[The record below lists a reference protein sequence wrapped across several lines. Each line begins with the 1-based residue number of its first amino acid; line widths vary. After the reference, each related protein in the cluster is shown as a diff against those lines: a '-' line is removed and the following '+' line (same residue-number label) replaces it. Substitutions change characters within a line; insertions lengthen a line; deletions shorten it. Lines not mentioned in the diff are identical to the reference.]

1 MENKQ
6 QKLYI
11 NGFPVWRT
19 ELEDVIEYILFEN
32 NRMISSVININ
43 KGIKDLTDEYKIIL
57 EGICEETG
65 YNNKF
70 KYGVRVRYENKL

>member
-1 MENKQ
+1 MYNKQ

-43 KGIKDLTDEYKIIL
+43 KGIKDYIDEYKIIL
-57 EGICEETG
+57 ESICGETG
-65 YNNKF
+65 CNNKF
-70 KYGVRVRYENKL
+70 KYGVRVRYGIK